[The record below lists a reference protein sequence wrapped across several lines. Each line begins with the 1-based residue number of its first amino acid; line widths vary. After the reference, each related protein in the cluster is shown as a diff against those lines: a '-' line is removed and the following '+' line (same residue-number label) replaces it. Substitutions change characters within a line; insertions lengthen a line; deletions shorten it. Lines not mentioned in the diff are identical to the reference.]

1 MTMAGRT
8 FQVDVVTP
16 DRVVLSDTATSL
28 VAPGSEGSFGVLAN
42 HSPLL
47 AELAPGELR
56 FRRDS
61 AEEVRLAVGGGF
73 LQVFNNE
80 VSVLADTAERAEE
93 IDVERARL
101 ARDRART
108 HLQQAEAE
116 ADAEQ
121 RELAQAA
128 LDRAQNRLRVAGVN

>member
-1 MTMAGRT
+1 MAGRT